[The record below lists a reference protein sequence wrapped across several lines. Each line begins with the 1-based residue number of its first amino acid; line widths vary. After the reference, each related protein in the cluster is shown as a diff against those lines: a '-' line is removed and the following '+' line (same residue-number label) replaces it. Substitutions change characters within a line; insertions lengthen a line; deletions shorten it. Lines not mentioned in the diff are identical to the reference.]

1 MYVRKVLCGDFAI
14 CDAGGDT
21 PGPFVQ
27 TDRYDEWLWIR
38 DRHVYTVEAEGTRRR
53 VLFCQLI
60 THEEVQLM
68 RGAQVPHVDRGGAQV
83 PEIEMIFGRCEASMR
98 FLDAKHRDYVN
109 TLTLE
114 RGDVLAIKSVAGS
127 GKTTTLIKL
136 AEVHASKKI
145 LYLAFNKSLIEE
157 IGRRAP
163 PNLHPTTFDSLLFRT
178 ITPRPTNLVDIKP
191 FTISKYVPWLTN
203 KPWKLKE
210 TYARMFEA
218 YCNQI
223 EHESPEAFALA
234 RYRKAHP
241 ILVGLWDKAVRGS
254 FQTFGTIR
262 KMCHDR
268 HLCRETIDA
277 QYDMI
282 FVDESQDFDP
292 LMLSIL
298 LRDTSVPKIFVGDP
312 LQAIYQWRGAIN
324 AFERLPRHTK
334 VIEFYTTFRIG
345 EPACSAIRKR
355 FGGDCWMIPGL
366 DHHRTTL
373 EEDARPGEKYTH
385 LFRTWRGLFETA
397 RTTDRIWI
405 NAFDKQVTFMKQL
418 SEKLKKFDM
427 TDEDKAQFSDDLP
440 YFLLSLGQGEL
451 DRMVQDIEANCVPK
465 DQCVCEMYTIH
476 AYKGLEDGTVKI
488 HNDIDPEKDL
498 NLSYVALTRGRSRI
512 IETSQPMKATGP
524 FEKYILETCAFR

>member
-14 CDAGGDT
+14 CEGET
-21 PGPFVQ
+21 PGTFVQ
-27 TDRYDEWLWIR
+27 TDHEEWLWIR
-38 DRHVYTVEAEGTRRR
+38 DRQQYTVEAEGTKRR

-68 RGAQVPHVDRGGAQV
+68 EKVSRAHVARGTHV
-83 PEIEMIFGRCEASMR
+83 PEIEMIHGRCEASMR

-109 TLTLE
+109 TLPLE
-114 RGDVLAIKSVAGS
+114 RGDILAIKSVAGS
-127 GKTTTLIKL
+127 GKTTTLLKL
-136 AEVHASKKI
+136 AQVHETKRI

-163 PNLHPTTFDSLLFRT
+163 PNLHATTFDSLLFRT

-210 TYARMFEA
+210 TYARMFQA
-218 YCNQI
+218 YCDQV
-223 EHESPEAFALA
+223 EHDTPEAFAQA
-234 RYRKAHP
+234 KYRKAHP
-241 ILVGLWDKAVRGS
+241 ILVGLWDKAVKGS

-277 QYDMI
+277 QYDMVFI
-282 FVDESQDFDP
+282 DESQDFDP

-298 LRDTSVPKIFVGDP
+298 LRDTTVPKVFVGDP

-324 AFERLPRHTK
+324 AFERLPDHTK

-345 EPACSAIRKR
+345 EPACSAIRTR
-355 FGGDCWMIPGL
+355 FECWMIPGK
-366 DHHRTTL
+366 DHRTTL
-373 EEDARPGEKYTH
+373 EEDVTPGTKYTY

-397 RTTDRIWI
+397 RTTRGIWI
-405 NAFDKQVTFMKQL
+405 NAFDKQVTFMNQL
-418 SEKLKKFDM
+418 SEKLKKFNM
-427 TDEDKAQFSDDLP
+427 TEEDKAQFSDDLP

-451 DRMVQDIEANCVPK
+451 ERMVQDIEANCVPK

-476 AYKGLEDGTVKI
+476 SYKGLEDTTVKI
-488 HNDIDPEKDL
+488 HSDIDPEKDL
-498 NLSYVALTRGRSRI
+498 NLAYVALTRGRSRI
-512 IETSQPMKATGP
+512 IETSQPMKATSP
-524 FEKYILETCAFR
+524 FEKYILETCSFRTSRV